1 MQHDAWINPKKQKR
15 TEEEAGDFVWIF
27 MEKVTRDAEPSFH
40 MVEINKQTHVE
51 IYEDSLRF
59 EQEDVEIRMDF
70 NRDRSPFTKL
80 TREITR
86 HKNTM
91 PLQRSFTGGLSSVM
105 SAQTGTD

>member
-51 IYEDSLRF
+51 IYEDLLRF

-91 PLQRSFTGGLSSVM
+91 PL
-105 SAQTGTD
+105 